1 MMRRS
6 GGRRNKFPAF
16 ILAFAGALI
25 CMTHLSA
32 EVLLIVLAILLI
44 VIGIWLLFC
53 C

>member
-1 MMRRS
+1 MIRRS
-6 GGRRNKFPAF
+6 GRRNKFPAF

-32 EVLLIVLAILLI
+32 EILLVALAILLI
-44 VIGIWLLFC
+44 VLGIWLLFC